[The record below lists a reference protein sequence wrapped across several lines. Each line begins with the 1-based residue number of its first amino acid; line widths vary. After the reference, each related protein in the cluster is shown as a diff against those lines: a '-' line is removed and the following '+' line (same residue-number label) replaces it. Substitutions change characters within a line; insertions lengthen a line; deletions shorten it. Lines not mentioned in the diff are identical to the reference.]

1 MHAAPAFRF
10 KFLFISY
17 VCVRGKEREYA
28 VTHVP
33 HMRVEVKRQ
42 LTRGGSQFFR
52 HGSRDQILVTRLAQH
67 RIGPTFLCFSLPS
80 QPRDCPMATV
90 TFTPWVALPQSF

>member
-28 VTHVP
+28 VTDVP
-33 HMRVEVKRQ
+33 HTRVEVKKQ
-42 LTRGGSQFFR
+42 VTRGGSQFFR
-52 HGSRDQILVTRLAQH
+52 HGSRDQFLVTRLAQQAPLH
-67 RIGPTFLCFSLPS
+67 IKELGQRFSAFLFPLSP
-80 QPRDCPMATV
+80 QTV
-90 TFTPWVALPQSF
+90 QHQW